1 MVFTNA
7 TILIT
12 GGTGSWGIEL
22 VTQLLL
28 LDPRKVIIFSR
39 NENRQVMMRQNFEDT
54 RLQFSIGDIRDENA
68 LSSVCAGVDYVF
80 HLAALKHVPVCEENP
95 LEAIKTNI

>member
-28 LDPRKVIIFSR
+28 LDPRKVIIFQETKIDKS
-39 NENRQVMMRQNFEDT
+39 
-54 RLQFSIGDIRDENA
+54 
-68 LSSVCAGVDYVF
+68 
-80 HLAALKHVPVCEENP
+80 
-95 LEAIKTNI
+95 